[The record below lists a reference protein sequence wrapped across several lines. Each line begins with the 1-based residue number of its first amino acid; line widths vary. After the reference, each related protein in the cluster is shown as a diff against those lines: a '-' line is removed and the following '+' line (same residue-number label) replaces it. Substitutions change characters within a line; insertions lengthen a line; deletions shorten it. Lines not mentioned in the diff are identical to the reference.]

1 MKQHTRQLND
11 RSAISRNIISE
22 LCGGQP
28 PLDEEKHFPENDFID
43 RSTGAQYFLHRHTS
57 AEVGETTHIHIFKRW
72 SSKDLKAV
80 GLDSAI
86 THLAALALDSSGRP
100 DYWFVVNQW
109 VVGDYWLSADETVNL
124 FVDWKFSKAASLKSP
139 RYRHW
144 HEWIAGLVASHL
156 NTSIREVLV
165 ERDQILDQMID
176 EKPGENVLE
185 DRSIEV
191 ICRSNQFNRQIG
203 I

>member
-11 RSAISRNIISE
+11 RTAISRNIISE

-109 VVGDYWLSADETVNL
+109 VVGDYWLPADQTIDL
-124 FVDWKFSKAASLKSP
+124 FEGWSLSKTQGLKSP
-139 RYRHW
+139 RARYW
-144 HEWIAGLVASHL
+144 HEWIANLIAENLEKDIHAL
-156 NTSIREVLV
+156 LR

-176 EKPGENVLE
+176 SKPGENVLAN
-185 DRSIEV
+185 RSIEV
-191 ICRSNQFNRQIG
+191 ICRSKGYGKQEND
-203 I
+203 